1 MTRAAL
7 SALAHPTTTA
17 SQQKVGGST
26 FWDILTWRAPHRRK
40 IPRVFHA
47 LKVRQARRLSAQP
60 PNPASFRLQEGRRET
75 FVLGRD
81 MCGRY
86 ADMQRRSRSKAR
98 NARHASSR
106 QDCGCQDSS
115 LHCASTSKST
125 RNMGHIML
133 ITIFFFFAEKKM
145 KAALAAHHHQAAALR
160 TNINIDGR
168 PLPTQKR
175 RRTSSK
181 HCAPHVL
188 HASAPHFHLPVN

>member
-26 FWDILTWRAPHRRK
+26 FWDILTWRTPHRRK

-106 QDCGCQDSS
+106 QDCGCEDSS
-115 LHCASTSKST
+115 LHCASTK
-125 RNMGHIML
+125 
-133 ITIFFFFAEKKM
+133 
-145 KAALAAHHHQAAALR
+145 
-160 TNINIDGR
+160 TNPTLKHAYNYFLFSSQKFIAGCPAPVLD
-168 PLPTQKR
+168 PTFSLP
-175 RRTSSK
+175 
-181 HCAPHVL
+181 
-188 HASAPHFHLPVN
+188 N

>member
-60 PNPASFRLQEGRRET
+60 PNPASFRLQEGRREP
-75 FVLGRD
+75 FVLRRD
-81 MCGRY
+81 MCGRC

-98 NARHASSR
+98 NTRHASSR

-115 LHCASTSKST
+115 LHCASTSKRT
-125 RNMGHIML
+125 RDMGHIML
-133 ITIFFFFAEKKM
+133 ITIFFFFAGKKNEGGSPRHSH
-145 KAALAAHHHQAAALR
+145 AHFPSLGVALGLYFH
-160 TNINIDGR
+160 GR
-168 PLPTQKR
+168 
-175 RRTSSK
+175 
-181 HCAPHVL
+181 HVL
-188 HASAPHFHLPVN
+188 RVH